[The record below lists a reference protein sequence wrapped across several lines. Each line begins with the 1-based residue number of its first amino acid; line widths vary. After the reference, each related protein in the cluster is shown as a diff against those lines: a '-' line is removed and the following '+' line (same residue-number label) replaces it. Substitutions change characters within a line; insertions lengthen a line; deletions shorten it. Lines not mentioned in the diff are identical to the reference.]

1 MNKSPVA
8 RAVAAMPICSEGSR
22 AGVSANPAW
31 RGGLHVSGDTT
42 QAGQISQGSGSCRL
56 PQRLQ
61 VIVYIVQHR
70 SSCAHR
76 LSPSTYRAFRPE
88 HGNMI
93 GGKAGRISPCNSDRL
108 HKAGFQCM
116 AGSINR
122 FNDITD
128 WSLNSAHQGAECVVQ
143 HQGD

>member
-31 RGGLHVSGDTT
+31 RGGLHVLGDTT

-70 SSCAHR
+70 PFEHR
-76 LSPSTYRAFRPE
+76 ASPHKTKPLL
-88 HGNMI
+88 HGI
-93 GGKAGRISPCNSDRL
+93 
-108 HKAGFQCM
+108 
-116 AGSINR
+116 
-122 FNDITD
+122 
-128 WSLNSAHQGAECVVQ
+128 
-143 HQGD
+143 